1 MGKPTLNYTNRDFSG
16 ARTELIKIATTFYG
30 DEVQTILDD
39 SSVGSMLLD
48 LMAGA
53 TDILS
58 FNTDKV
64 LNETQIDYAGEIKN
78 IYQLGKNKGLPIPN
92 KRASVTV
99 CDFTVTVPTLG
110 SSFDP
115 SYCPVLKSETQVVGS
130 GKSFELLNDL
140 DFSSPYSSSGAPN
153 RKIIPNISSDG
164 SIVSYNLTKSE
175 VCFNGIT
182 KLHKQ
187 PIRQNDV
194 KPFLNVFLNDDN
206 VSDILSVIVKSGIL
220 TDNPSYNEFFD
231 EDLRY
236 YEVPYLAEQYVYIED
251 LSQIDENNLK
261 VAKLKKVNKKFI
273 KEYTPNGFCKLTFGS
288 GSENYDSFNQ
298 TFVQKG
304 FRSLSSY
311 LNNTALGVTI
321 PANSTL
327 FIKYRTSDGTSS
339 NIGAN
344 VLNTL
349 GNVYFTING
358 SREDY
363 NQLVR
368 KSLTVNNTI
377 PAFGGADK
385 LPIEQLRYLIKYYN
399 ASQERCVTLTDY
411 LTMIYLIPGKFGS
424 PYKVN
429 IMKIDNKVVP
439 LIIGINSDG
448 TLNNTSTSILKR
460 NIALWLAPKRMVND
474 YIEIRDGKIIN
485 LSYDITVLVDDNVTE
500 IDLKTQ
506 VINTT
511 ADYHDTSKLNMGDEI
526 FLGGLIENINNIKG
540 VLNIIEMNIFN
551 KVGNEYSL
559 NETTMSYIN
568 EKTKQINPVDYSLI
582 CEQDSIFE
590 IKVPKNDIL
599 VKIKRKNKI
608 YQV

>member
-16 ARTELIKIATTFYG
+16 ARTELLKIATTFYG

-58 FNTDKV
+58 FNTDKA

-273 KEYTPNGFCKLTFGS
+273 KEYTIIFL
-288 GSENYDSFNQ
+288 Y
-298 TFVQKG
+298 
-304 FRSLSSY
+304 Y
-311 LNNTALGVTI
+311 LNQRVV
-321 PANSTL
+321 
-327 FIKYRTSDGTSS
+327 IKD
-339 NIGAN
+339 
-344 VLNTL
+344 
-349 GNVYFTING
+349 
-358 SREDY
+358 
-363 NQLVR
+363 
-368 KSLTVNNTI
+368 
-377 PAFGGADK
+377 
-385 LPIEQLRYLIKYYN
+385 
-399 ASQERCVTLTDY
+399 
-411 LTMIYLIPGKFGS
+411 
-424 PYKVN
+424 
-429 IMKIDNKVVP
+429 
-439 LIIGINSDG
+439 
-448 TLNNTSTSILKR
+448 
-460 NIALWLAPKRMVND
+460 
-474 YIEIRDGKIIN
+474 
-485 LSYDITVLVDDNVTE
+485 
-500 IDLKTQ
+500 
-506 VINTT
+506 
-511 ADYHDTSKLNMGDEI
+511 
-526 FLGGLIENINNIKG
+526 
-540 VLNIIEMNIFN
+540 
-551 KVGNEYSL
+551 
-559 NETTMSYIN
+559 
-568 EKTKQINPVDYSLI
+568 
-582 CEQDSIFE
+582 
-590 IKVPKNDIL
+590 
-599 VKIKRKNKI
+599 
-608 YQV
+608 

>member
-58 FNTDKV
+58 FNTDKA

-327 FIKYRTSDGTSS
+327 FIKYRTSDGASS

-551 KVGNEYSL
+551 KVGNGYSL